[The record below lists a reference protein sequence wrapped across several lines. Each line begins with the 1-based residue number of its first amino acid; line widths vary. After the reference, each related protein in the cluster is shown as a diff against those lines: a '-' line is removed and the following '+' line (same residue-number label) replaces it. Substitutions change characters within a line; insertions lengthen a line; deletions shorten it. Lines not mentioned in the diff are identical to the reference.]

1 MAEQLKEKLDWLKA
15 KRGGHKESVTK
26 KIKEAEQALGIINE
40 KNELTDE
47 DRNRL
52 NVLHLILE
60 QKQKV
65 LQGYNEEILDLCDLD
80 VIDKEIEE
88 SDEAN
93 SKIVEILAKL
103 TEKLSIKLSS
113 HGENSDSA
121 STIAIG
127 HSLAHLGH
135 A

>member
-1 MAEQLKEKLDWLKA
+1 MAEQLKEKRDRLKA
-15 KRGGHKESVTK
+15 KRGGHKGSVTK

-52 NVLHLILE
+52 NVLHQILE

-65 LQGYNEEILDLCDLD
+65 LLGYNEEILDLCDLD
-80 VIDKEIEE
+80 IIDKEEE

-103 TEKLSIKLSS
+103 TEKVSIKLPS
-113 HGENSDSA
+113 HEENSASA
-121 STIAIG
+121 STIG
-127 HSLAHLGH
+127 HSASASTIGQ
-135 A
+135 